1 MRRVLI
7 PIDGTARSI
16 KSVEFIKNEFKPGQA
31 FIKLLMVREDVIG
44 PLPDSM
50 LDPAVGELKE
60 RMDET
65 KALLDGYDV
74 EASIIFGRAGDEVVK
89 CAKKE
94 NMDMIV
100 MTKSTKKGWVQAI
113 GSVTSYVVK
122 YAPCMVIIVPEVGY
136 DAYDKD
142 E

>member
-1 MRRVLI
+1 MRRILI
-7 PIDGTARSI
+7 PIDGSARSI
-16 KSVEFIKNEFKPGQA
+16 KSVEFIKREFKPGEA

-50 LDPAVGELKE
+50 LDPAVGELKA

-65 KALLDGYDV
+65 ASLLEGYDT
-74 EASIIFGRAGDEVVK
+74 EASIIFGRAGDEIIK

-94 NMDMIV
+94 DMDMIV

-122 YAPCMVIIVPEVGY
+122 YAPCMVIIVPELGY
-136 DAYDKD
+136 EANA
-142 E
+142 

>member
-7 PIDGTARSI
+7 PIDGTERSK
-16 KSVEFIKNEFKPGQA
+16 KSVEFIKNEFEPGQA

-44 PLPDSM
+44 PLPDTM
-50 LDPAVGELKE
+50 LDPAVGEMKE
-60 RMDET
+60 RMEET
-65 KALLDGYDV
+65 SAMLEGYDH
-74 EASIIFGRAGDEVVK
+74 EALIIFGRAGDEVVK

-122 YAPCMVIIVPEVGY
+122 YAPCMVIIVPETGY
-136 DAYDKD
+136 ETND
-142 E
+142 

>member
-1 MRRVLI
+1 
-7 PIDGTARSI
+7 
-16 KSVEFIKNEFKPGQA
+16 
-31 FIKLLMVREDVIG
+31 
-44 PLPDSM
+44 M

-94 NMDMIV
+94 DMDMIV

>member
-7 PIDGTARSI
+7 PIDGTVRSI
-16 KSVEFIKNEFKPGQA
+16 KSVEFIKNEFKPGEA

-65 KALLDGYDV
+65 AKLIEDYDHEV
-74 EASIIFGRAGDEVVK
+74 SIIFGRAGDEVVK

-94 NMDMIV
+94 DMDMIV

-136 DAYDKD
+136 NVYD